1 MASCLSVVIISCHV
15 RGQMVAGF
23 DLPPGGRRL
32 HEGDNAFTVGIEPS
46 FLPPCFSVFHL
57 WDRLFVA
64 GYRVRRQPFDDGSQR
79 HAAHARR
86 RRHRHRLARQLT
98 RHVPLAARRWRRR
111 RKTHKGKTLKPNE
124 SFKRKESWMTTRSH
138 LFTTS
143 SIARSTRHNIFEI
156 VLFLHIHCIVLCFL
170 SILFPSN
177 CQFLF
182 SPAGGWVASVALRH
196 SAHQSPD
203 RHWLGGTPQGRWL
216 SVLVSTGVHQM
227 PLDNIGHV
235 I

>member
-1 MASCLSVVIISCHV
+1 
-15 RGQMVAGF
+15 MVAGF

-32 HEGDNAFTVGIEPS
+32 HEGDNAFTVGFEPS

-124 SFKRKESWMTTRSH
+124 FFKRKESLGWLRGRIFLQLHPLHVRLGTI
-138 LFTTS
+138 S
-143 SIARSTRHNIFEI
+143 SKF
-156 VLFLHIHCIVLCFL
+156 CCFCTYTVSFFVFFQFFSL
-170 SILFPSN
+170 LTANFFFPRRE
-177 CQFLF
+177 
-182 SPAGGWVASVALRH
+182 GGWLQWPFATRPIRAPIAIDVGE
-196 SAHQSPD
+196 
-203 RHWLGGTPQGRWL
+203 GGGGL
-216 SVLVSTGVHQM
+216 DSTGSLIIR
-227 PLDNIGHV
+227 PSFNWSTPNAFR
-235 I
+235 